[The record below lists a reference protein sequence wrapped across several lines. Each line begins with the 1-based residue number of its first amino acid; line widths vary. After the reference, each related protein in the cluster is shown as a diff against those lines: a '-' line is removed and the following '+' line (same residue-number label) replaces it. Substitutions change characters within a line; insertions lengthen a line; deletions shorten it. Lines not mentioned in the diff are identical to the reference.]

1 MCVHVSVHTCVRIS
15 VRGIMLEAEDRE
27 SDTVCGS
34 TNRKTALTADAR
46 TALPR
51 NNSSPLWL
59 RNALECVSTVV
70 AAINCSVH
78 ARYHKNLWMDVI
90 VVWCE

>member
-1 MCVHVSVHTCVRIS
+1 MTHCDADD
-15 VRGIMLEAEDRE
+15 GADR
-27 SDTVCGS
+27 SCDLLGLSARRLACGS

-59 RNALECVSTVV
+59 RNALECVNTVV

>member
-1 MCVHVSVHTCVRIS
+1 M
-15 VRGIMLEAEDRE
+15 
-27 SDTVCGS
+27 CGS
-34 TNRKTALTADAR
+34 TNRKTALTVDSR

-78 ARYHKNLWMDVI
+78 AGYHKNLWMDVI